1 MPSTPRWRSRTPATS
16 TPAAARASR
25 SGSSHLRRSS
35 RAIRTTGASCSSR
48 RWTRSTG
55 TRRSTRSPMVS
66 ATSETTRDRPEL
78 LTVADGCLVASHRLS
93 EWMSNAPTMEE
104 DVALGN
110 IALDL
115 LGQARGL
122 LQILGGRTG
131 TTEDMLAYFRE
142 PQDFRNPVIC
152 ELPNGDFGR
161 TILRQLFVDAW
172 LSKVCPAWAPAP
184 DADVRGVAEK
194 AVKENAYHLR
204 HSSSWVVRLGDGT
217 DESHRRML
225 AALDALWPYRGE
237 IQSEGWHEGVAQVLT
252 EATLPM
258 PSPDAWTQRSSADGW
273 HTEHLGYLL
282 ADMQSLARAH
292 PGASW

>member
-1 MPSTPRWRSRTPATS
+1 M
-16 TPAAARASR
+16 
-25 SGSSHLRRSS
+25 
-35 RAIRTTGASCSSR
+35 
-48 RWTRSTG
+48 
-55 TRRSTRSPMVS
+55 S
-66 ATSETTRDRPEL
+66 ATSELPTLPTF
-78 LTVADGCLVASHRLS
+78 ADGCLVLSHRLS
-93 EWMSNAPTMEE
+93 EWMSLAPTMEE

-122 LQILGGRTG
+122 LQHLAAATG
-131 TTEDMLAYFRE
+131 DPTVTEDSLAYFRE
-142 PQDFRNPVIC
+142 PQDWRNPLIC
-152 ELPNGDFGR
+152 ELPNGDFAH
-161 TILRQLFVDAW
+161 TMVRQLFVDCW
-172 LSKVCPAWAPAP
+172 LADVWPRLASTAD

-217 DESHRRML
+217 DESHTRML

-237 IQSEGWHEGVAQVLT
+237 LSSEGWLERVAAVLA
-252 EATLPM
+252 EATLPV
-258 PSPDAWTQRSSADGW
+258 PPADAWTQRSSNDGW

-282 ADMQSLARAH
+282 GEMQSLARAH